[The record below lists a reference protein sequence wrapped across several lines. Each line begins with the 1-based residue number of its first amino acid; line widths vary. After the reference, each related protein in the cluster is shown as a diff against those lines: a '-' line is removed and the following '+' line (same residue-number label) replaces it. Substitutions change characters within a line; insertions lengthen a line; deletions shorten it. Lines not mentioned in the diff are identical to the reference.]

1 MNQNDVNRLFTEKVA
16 ELLAQGF
23 QINAGT
29 MGGSQGEIAHID
41 LRKGDEILRV
51 YMEHICDYG
60 KGYNG
65 YMVIRVGRNTDP
77 VGYRWMDDTIW
88 NNHLEILSEIK
99 LAKITDDYFTTPEKG
114 AAAAKKRLQHWKS
127 HEYPSRRELT
137 GDAFKS
143 IALKYVR
150 KQPRMKSCRLE
161 DITKVVRVN
170 ETEWG
175 KTLPSLDHYEIT
187 ARGHIFRLN
196 APRRAQ

>member
-1 MNQNDVNRLFTEKVA
+1 MNQNDINCLFTEKVT

-23 QINAGT
+23 QINPGT
-29 MGGSQGEIAHID
+29 MSGCQGEIAHVD

-51 YMEHICDYG
+51 YMEHISDYG
-60 KGYNG
+60 QCYNG
-65 YMVIRVGRNTDP
+65 YMLIRVGRNTDP
-77 VGYRWMDDTIW
+77 IRNHWRDDTIW
-88 NNHLEILSEIK
+88 NSHLEILSEIK
-99 LAKITDDYFTTPEKG
+99 LAKITDNYFTTLEKG